1 VLDTEVGETKEDCV
15 GATVYGYS
23 VGCAGISG
31 YALFKVFCDFVYS
44 FGHRPK
50 VIKNLQR
57 KKYL

>member
-23 VGCAGISG
+23 VGSAGISG

-50 VIKNLQR
+50 VIKNL
-57 KKYL
+57 